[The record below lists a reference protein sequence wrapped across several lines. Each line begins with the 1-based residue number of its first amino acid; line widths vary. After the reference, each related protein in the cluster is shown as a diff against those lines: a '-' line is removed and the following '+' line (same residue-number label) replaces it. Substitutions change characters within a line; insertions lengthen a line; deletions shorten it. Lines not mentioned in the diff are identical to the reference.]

1 MDGNKLKGPCVVRSG
16 QFVAH
21 RTCAGFLPQEIATT
35 VAEEA
40 FEEEDDGD
48 RLQRVCVAKR
58 EIYMYC

>member
-1 MDGNKLKGPCVVRSG
+1 MDGNKFKRPCVVRSG

-40 FEEEDDGD
+40 FEEEGAD
-48 RLQRVCVAKR
+48 RPQRLCGAKR
-58 EIYMYC
+58 EKYMDC